1 MRALTS
7 RQKIPFAS
15 KESGSEITYDSSS
28 VQSLFL
34 HALETGLKDETIRAK
49 LRPLVSKTDVS
60 DEELIEAMFL
70 AVSAETER
78 SKKFNVASPGKSM
91 KARVSAVQKED
102 DTEKKEIL
110 TAIKQVKT
118 DLSAMQN
125 EMKTLRETVH
135 NQNQNTSTAKPSR
148 KCESCKPTDE
158 CRHCIVGNSTT
169 LLGIVERGSNMGR
182 ETDRGY
188 PHGTGCS

>member
-1 MRALTS
+1 
-7 RQKIPFAS
+7 
-15 KESGSEITYDSSS
+15 
-28 VQSLFL
+28 
-34 HALETGLKDETIRAK
+34 
-49 LRPLVSKTDVS
+49 VS

-91 KARVSAVQKED
+91 KARVSAVDTEKKD

-110 TAIKQVKT
+110 AAIKQVKT

-125 EMKTLRETVH
+125 EMKTLCETVH
-135 NQNQNTSTAKPSR
+135 NQNQNPSTAKPSR

-158 CRHCIVGNSTT
+158 
-169 LLGIVERGSNMGR
+169 
-182 ETDRGY
+182 
-188 PHGTGCS
+188 

>member
-1 MRALTS
+1 MRALTI
-7 RQKIPFAS
+7 RQTILFAS

-49 LRPLVSKTDVS
+49 LRPSVSKTDVS

-110 TAIKQVKT
+110 AAIKQVKT

-125 EMKTLRETVH
+125 EMKTLRGTVH
-135 NQNQNTSTAKPSR
+135 NPNQNQSTAKPSR
-148 KCESCKPTDE
+148 KCENCKPTDE
-158 CRHCIVGNSTT
+158 
-169 LLGIVERGSNMGR
+169 
-182 ETDRGY
+182 
-188 PHGTGCS
+188 